1 MTRLQGSLLGSTE
14 STDNQAGAILHGLG
28 ESVVCQ
34 TICRCPGCSSCL
46 SGRGK
51 ITSRDTIARQW
62 TTGDLP
68 GVGAPFVAPICAAP
82 HRRPN
87 FQVDVKSVLIWLLQD
102 VGFGARWPR
111 PCTHQENS
119 SRRSRSRSAASPIS
133 AMSSHCCASVRY
145 MALSTLSP
153 RHPAALATRTHS
165 AALAL
170 QAFPSLPMRTFT

>member
-1 MTRLQGSLLGSTE
+1 MALAKASCARPFAAVQGVVHVCLGGAKLLRQTRLRGNGPLG
-14 STDNQAGAILHGLG
+14 
-28 ESVVCQ
+28 
-34 TICRCPGCSSCL
+34 ICRGWALRSS
-46 SGRGK
+46 
-51 ITSRDTIARQW
+51 
-62 TTGDLP
+62 LP
-68 GVGAPFVAPICAAP
+68 FAPAS
-82 HRRPN
+82 HGRPN
-87 FQVDVKSVLIWLLQD
+87 IQVDVKSVPIWLLQD
-102 VGFGARWPR
+102 VEFGARRPR

-145 MALSTLSP
+145 MALSALSP